1 MTEKEL
7 DSLRGEIDKKLES
20 FIITTN
26 RQEIDCLQIDT
37 IIRISIIIIIII
49 IYRVAPVFF
58 IFGIRPD
65 IRFHLPEKLFK

>member
-37 IIRISIIIIIII
+37 IIRISGFI
-49 IYRVAPVFF
+49 IYRVAPA
-58 IFGIRPD
+58 G
-65 IRFHLPEKLFK
+65 EKIKTKF